1 MATVLNIEAIMSDP
15 AIHGGRPVIA
25 GTHIRVADLVASHV
39 YRGLSPEELAVNF
52 RLDMGQVYAA
62 LAYYYMHKES
72 LDNAM
77 RDDADQAG
85 ELLSDLDQQGKLIR
99 IE

>member
-1 MATVLNIEAIMSDP
+1 MATVLSIQTIVSDP
-15 AIHGGRPVIA
+15 AIHSGHPVIA
-25 GTHIRVADLVASHV
+25 GTHIRVTDLVASHV

-52 RLDMGQVYAA
+52 KLDMGQVYAA

-72 LDNAM
+72 LDAAM
-77 RDDADQAG
+77 RADAEQAA